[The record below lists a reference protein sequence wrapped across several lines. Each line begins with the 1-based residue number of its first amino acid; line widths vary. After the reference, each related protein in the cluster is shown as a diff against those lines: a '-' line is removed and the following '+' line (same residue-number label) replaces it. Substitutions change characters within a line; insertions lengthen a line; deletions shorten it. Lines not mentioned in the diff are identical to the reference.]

1 MWDMRRPHFL
11 LGFDPSLCSERLN
24 IPCNFVKYMEGRA
37 PGTAL
42 LVGPSGNN
50 WYADLILLDN
60 GLFLNDGWADF
71 VGDHFLEQGDSIV
84 FRYDGDLHF
93 TVQIFDRSMC
103 EKEAAFTA
111 ESSQDLSKY
120 DSNMMKKRDRERS
133 ALLDSIIEGVPKK
146 MRCSQMHSESMCND
160 HENITNA
167 VNAEEWMQQADCNS
181 NMKNA
186 VTVAVPLTAVPHDNP
201 DPSVRN
207 RTTKL
212 DMLLSASEAE
222 RIAQSFSSPFP
233 NFLKVMK
240 RFNISGSYTLNVPYQ
255 FATEHLPKCKVKIVL
270 RNLKGDNWTVNSI
283 PTTKVQ
289 TSHTFCGGWLSFV
302 RDNKVD
308 IGDICI
314 FELVRKFE
322 LQVRILRVGKERIDG
337 HDGEAVHGGRNNGCT
352 TSNKMSRR
360 KSKKIS
366 ESAHSMK
373 GSALSSQSN
382 NCIAESEIH
391 KRFGSLDKQGSHT
404 KGCMSM
410 KSAPEEKIAAQYF
423 VSSFPHFVRVMKKFN
438 ISGSYTLKIPYQFS
452 MEHLPNCKTEIV
464 LRNLNGQCWTV
475 NSIPTIKVQT
485 LHTFCGGWM
494 AFVRDNDIQMGDICI
509 FELVGKCEM
518 RVHICGIGK
527 KGLNYQNGSKN
538 LPMP

>member
-1 MWDMRRPHFL
+1 MWGVRRPHFL
-11 LGFDPSLCSERLN
+11 LGFDPSLCSDRLN
-24 IPCNFVKYMEGRA
+24 IPCNFVKHMEGRVS
-37 PGTAL
+37 GTAL
-42 LVGPSGNN
+42 LTGPSGNN
-50 WYADLILLDN
+50 WYVDLIHVES

-71 VGDHFLEQGDSIV
+71 VRDHFLEQGDSMV
-84 FRYDGDLHF
+84 FRYDGDLYF

-120 DSNMMKKRDRERS
+120 DSNMVKKRDRERS

-146 MRCSQMHSESMCND
+146 MRCCQMQSESMCND
-160 HENITNA
+160 HENGRNVTD
-167 VNAEEWMQQADCNS
+167 AEEWMQQTNG
-181 NMKNA
+181 NNNFKNA
-186 VTVAVPLTAVPHDNP
+186 VTVALPLSIVPHDSP

-222 RIAQSFSSPFP
+222 RIARSFTSSFP

-270 RNLKGDNWTVNSI
+270 RNIKGESWTVNSI

-302 RDNKVD
+302 RDNNID

-322 LQVRILRVGKERIDG
+322 LHVRILRVGKEGIDG
-337 HDGEAVHGGRNNGCT
+337 HDGEAAQGGRNNGCT
-352 TSNKMSRR
+352 TTNKTSRR
-360 KSKKIS
+360 KSKKMS
-366 ESAHSMK
+366 ESADSIK
-373 GSALSSQSN
+373 GSAICSQSN
-382 NCIAESEIH
+382 NSIAELEIH
-391 KRFGSLDKQGSHT
+391 KRFGPPDKQGSQT
-404 KGCMSM
+404 KGCVSM

-423 VSSFPHFVRVMKKFN
+423 VSSYPHFVRVMKKFN

-452 MEHLPNCKTEIV
+452 MEHMPNCKTEIV

-527 KGLNYQNGSKN
+527 KGLNYQNGTKG

>member
-1 MWDMRRPHFL
+1 
-11 LGFDPSLCSERLN
+11 
-24 IPCNFVKYMEGRA
+24 MEGRA
-37 PGTAL
+37 PGTSL
-42 LVGPSGNN
+42 LVGPSGNS
-50 WYADLILLDN
+50 WYVDLILVEN
-60 GLFLNDGWADF
+60 GLFFNDGWGDF
-71 VGDHFLEQGDSIV
+71 VRDHFLEQGDSMV
-84 FRYDGDLHF
+84 FRYDGDLNF
-93 TVQIFDRSMC
+93 IVQIFDRSMC
-103 EKEAAFTA
+103 EKETAFTA

-120 DSNMMKKRDRERS
+120 GIDLMKKRDRERS
-133 ALLDSIIEGVPKK
+133 ALSDGIFEGVPKK
-146 MRCSQMHSESMCND
+146 MRCSQVQCQSTCSD
-160 HENITNA
+160 HGNSTN
-167 VNAEEWMQQADCNS
+167 VVTSEEWMQQADGNG
-181 NMKNA
+181 NLGND
-186 VTVAVPLTAVPHDNP
+186 VTIALPLTAVPHDSP
-201 DPSVRN
+201 DPSFRS

-222 RIAQSFSSPFP
+222 RIAGSFKSSFP
-233 NFLKVMK
+233 SFLKVMK

-270 RNLKGDNWTVNSI
+270 RNLKGESWTVNSI
-283 PTTKVQ
+283 PTTRVQ
-289 TSHTFCGGWLSFV
+289 TSHTFCGGWLGFV
-302 RDNKVD
+302 RDNNID

-314 FELVRKFE
+314 FELLRNFE
-322 LQVRILRVGKERIDG
+322 LQVRIIRVGKDGIDS
-337 HDGEAVHGGRNNGCT
+337 HNGEAAHGGRNNGCT
-352 TSNKMSRR
+352 KTSNKVSRR

-366 ESAHSMK
+366 ASGIK
-373 GSALSSQSN
+373 GSALSSESN

-391 KRFGSLDKQGSHT
+391 KRFGSLDKQGSQT

-410 KSAPEEKIAAQYF
+410 KSAPEEKMAAQYF

-464 LRNLNGQCWTV
+464 LRNLNGECWTV
-475 NSIPTIKVQT
+475 NSIPTLKVQT

-527 KGLNYQNGSKN
+527 KGLSYQNGTRN

>member
-1 MWDMRRPHFL
+1 
-11 LGFDPSLCSERLN
+11 
-24 IPCNFVKYMEGRA
+24 MEGRA
-37 PGTAL
+37 PGLAL

-50 WYADLILLDN
+50 WYVGLVIVDN

-71 VGDHFLEQGDSIV
+71 VRDHFLEQGDSLV
-84 FRYDGDLHF
+84 FRYDGNLHF
-93 TVQIFDRSMC
+93 TVQIFDRSLC
-103 EKEAAFTA
+103 EKEAAFSA

-120 DSNMMKKRDRERS
+120 DISIVKKREREKL

-146 MRCSQMHSESMCND
+146 MRCSQMQSESMCKD
-160 HENITNA
+160 HENNTNA
-167 VNAEEWMQQADCNS
+167 VNVEEWMQQADDNS
-181 NMKNA
+181 NLRNG
-186 VTVAVPLTAVPHDNP
+186 VTVALPLTAVPHDNP

-222 RIAQSFSSPFP
+222 RIARSFTSSFP

-270 RNLKGDNWTVNSI
+270 RNLKGDSWTVNSI

-302 RDNKVD
+302 RDNNID

-322 LQVRILRVGKERIDG
+322 LHVRILRVGKEGIVS
-337 HDGEAVHGGRNNGCT
+337 HD
-352 TSNKMSRR
+352 
-360 KSKKIS
+360 
-366 ESAHSMK
+366 
-373 GSALSSQSN
+373 
-382 NCIAESEIH
+382 EIH

-423 VSSFPHFVRVMKKFN
+423 VSNYPHFVRVMKKFN
-438 ISGSYTLKIPYQFS
+438 VSGSYTLKIPYQFS

-464 LRNLNGQCWTV
+464 LHNLNGQCWTV

-527 KGLNYQNGSKN
+527 KGLNYQNGTRN

>member
-1 MWDMRRPHFL
+1 M
-11 LGFDPSLCSERLN
+11 GIEKN
-24 IPCNFVKYMEGRA
+24 IPCNFVKYMEGTA
-37 PGTAL
+37 PGTAV
-42 LVGPSGNN
+42 LVGPSGNS
-50 WYADLILLDN
+50 WFAHLILVEN

-71 VGDHFLEQGDSIV
+71 VKDHFLEHGDSIV
-84 FRYDGDLHF
+84 FRYEGDLNF
-93 TVQIFDRSMC
+93 TLQIFDRSMC
-103 EKEAAFTA
+103 EKQAAFTA
-111 ESSQDLSKY
+111 QSSQDVSKY
-120 DSNMMKKRDRERS
+120 DSNVVKKRERERS
-133 ALLDSIIEGVPKK
+133 TLLDSIIEGVPKK
-146 MRCSQMHSESMCND
+146 MRCSQLHPDSMCD
-160 HENITNA
+160 THENHTNL
-167 VNAEEWMQQADCNS
+167 VNAEDWMQQADGN
-181 NMKNA
+181 NNVKNA
-186 VTVAVPLTAVPHDNP
+186 ITVALPLAAVPRDYA
-201 DPSVRN
+201 DPSARS

-222 RIAQSFSSPFP
+222 RLAQSFKSSYPS
-233 NFLKVMK
+233 FLKVMK

-270 RNLKGDNWTVNSI
+270 RNIRGESWTVNSI

-302 RDNKVD
+302 RDNNID

-314 FELVRKFE
+314 FELMHKFE
-322 LQVRILRVGKERIDG
+322 LQVRILRVGKEGMDG
-337 HDGEAVHGGRNNGCT
+337 HQGEADVRGRNNGCT

-360 KSKKIS
+360 KSKKKS
-366 ESAHSMK
+366 DT
-373 GSALSSQSN
+373 ALSINGPAVCSLSN
-382 NCIAESEIH
+382 NCISESDIL
-391 KRFGSLDKQGSHT
+391 KRFGSLEKQGSL

-410 KSAPEEKIAAQYF
+410 KSAPEEKMAAQCF
-423 VSSFPHFVRVMKKFN
+423 VSSYPHFVRVMKKFN

-452 MEHLPNCKTEIV
+452 MEHLPNSKTEIV
-464 LRNLNGQCWTV
+464 LRNLNGKCWTV

-494 AFVRDNDIQMGDICI
+494 AFVRDNDVQMGDICI

-527 KGLNYQNGSKN
+527 KGLNYQNAARN